1 MEETKTLI
9 YDGSFNGFLT
19 AIFCAFEEPK
29 SSIIIQKKETN
40 TTTLFTNTSIIFTD
54 MPKAEQVWNT
64 IQNKN
69 NAAIKKVYFAFLSGT
84 KNIENQLY
92 LFIKNLFNPYIAS
105 QLGYCSSLAI
115 KIDNLA
121 QRVSKEKKYLEESLE
136 LTPSK
141 DGIYFSNIT
150 PENDILPLLTKYF
163 RLKYHNQSWLIFD
176 AKRNYGMYYNQ
187 FCVEIV
193 TLDTKAM
200 YRTGIAPNSSIK
212 NLTNTRINKINKHF
226 TLNNLKPLLFNK
238 LHKTKKEEKFREST
252 LGRLAV

>member
-1 MEETKTLI
+1 
-9 YDGSFNGFLT
+9 
-19 AIFCAFEEPK
+19 
-29 SSIIIQKKETN
+29 
-40 TTTLFTNTSIIFTD
+40 
-54 MPKAEQVWNT
+54 
-64 IQNKN
+64 
-69 NAAIKKVYFAFLSGT
+69 
-84 KNIENQLY
+84 
-92 LFIKNLFNPYIAS
+92 
-105 QLGYCSSLAI
+105 
-115 KIDNLA
+115 
-121 QRVSKEKKYLEESLE
+121 LEESLE

-212 NLTNTRINKINKHF
+212 NLTHTKINKI
-226 TLNNLKPLLFNK
+226 NNLKPLIFNK

-252 LGRLAV
+252 LDRLAV